1 MYNRPYHR
9 AKLLLLCRNTLI
21 LASITAFIG
30 IHTAKAPNLADNAP
44 LDNLSR
50 QFIWLRTL
58 GKYTD
63 PRLSR
68 QEDNDAKAPVETPDD
83 EIPLFE
89 DEDSVAWASFSLNVA
104 IARKSL
110 SSVQVRTF

>member
-1 MYNRPYHR
+1 MYNRPCYR
-9 AKLLLLCRNTLI
+9 AKLLLLCGNTSI
-21 LASITAFIG
+21 LATITAFTG
-30 IHTAKAPNLADNAP
+30 ISTAKAPNWADNAP
-44 LDNLSR
+44 LNYLSR
-50 QFIWLRTL
+50 KLIWLRTL

-68 QEDNDAKAPVETPDD
+68 QEDNDAKAPVEIPDD